1 MVVRTLR
8 RVLLAS
14 LAVAAGISTSLIAG
28 GVGSAATNADWTG
41 HWAFTDYCTSGISG
55 CPGTYVFDID
65 LVQTGTAVTGTGSPY
80 TSTGTASGS
89 SYTFTAMGS
98 PPYTATFHMT
108 MSADGKSAS
117 GDATDYQGRV
127 FTVTATGN
135 GKPPTSDRPT
145 TTTTPPTSTTPVP
158 PPTLPKLP
166 AIDPSKA
173 TGRMQSIAGANFTV
187 IRDGKRY
194 TATKDSLL
202 QVGDILET
210 GKDTLAAIEFAIG
223 GRVGI
228 NGNSKVTIVGDRD
241 VESGQ
246 TGPRKVILNKGRIWV
261 NEFASPHSDPQSGG
275 PPALEITT
283 NGGVTGI
290 RG

>member
-1 MVVRTLR
+1 MLAPTLR
-8 RVLLAS
+8 RTLLAS
-14 LAVAAGISTSLIAG
+14 LAVATMISTLLIAG
-28 GVGSAATNADWTG
+28 GVGSAATDADWTG
-41 HWAFTDYCTSGISG
+41 HWTFTDYCTSGISG

-65 LVQTGTAVTGTGSPY
+65 LVQSGTAVTGTGSPY

-89 SYTFTAMGS
+89 TYTFTVMGA

-117 GDATDYQGRV
+117 GNATDYQGRV
-127 FTVTATGN
+127 FTVTGSGN
-135 GKPPTSDRPT
+135 GKPPTSDPPPT
-145 TTTTPPTSTTPVP
+145 TTTPKTSPTPVP
-158 PPTLPKLP
+158 PPTPPKLP

-173 TGRMQSIAGANFTV
+173 TGRMQSIAGANLTV

-210 GKDTLAAIEFAIG
+210 GKDTLVAIEFAIG

-228 NGNSKVTIVGDRD
+228 NGNSKVTIVGDRN
-241 VESGQ
+241 VNSSQ
-246 TGPRKVILNKGRIWV
+246 TGPRKVILNKGRMWV
-261 NEFASPHSDPQSGG
+261 DEFASPKSDPQSGG